1 MENYKR
7 LELALHLKKK
17 KREIQINRYTGED
30 ATHQSRKCKL
40 KAQ

>member
-17 KREIQINRYTGED
+17 KGKYKLTDTKEKMQRINQEN
-30 ATHQSRKCKL
+30 AN
-40 KAQ
+40 